1 MVSAPVPFKRGDRKF
16 LGQLRRGNGIM
27 APVKGGTY
35 SKGGADIMKGDLNN
49 FILNFNLFNG
59 KMYLV

>member
-1 MVSAPVPFKRGDRKF
+1 
-16 LGQLRRGNGIM
+16 M